1 MLPHPARSAYA
12 RFLTFSAR
20 TGLIGKGS
28 KGSRAVSGDASTP
41 RAARLTSAK
50 RGWRRDYHSPFVG
63 PGNKWS
69 IRPLAQ

>member
-28 KGSRAVSGDASTP
+28 KGSNSSLRYNMSDLNRQTFGSALRSAPLP
-41 RAARLTSAK
+41 RFGRLIIIELCNILFAT
-50 RGWRRDYHSPFVG
+50 
-63 PGNKWS
+63 
-69 IRPLAQ
+69 

>member
-28 KGSRAVSGDASTP
+28 KGSNSSLRYNMSDLNRQTFGSGSEERSPAP
-41 RAARLTSAK
+41 IRAAYFIELCNILFAT
-50 RGWRRDYHSPFVG
+50 
-63 PGNKWS
+63 
-69 IRPLAQ
+69 